1 MYSPTGAVGSLSTG
15 VAVGIAVVIG
25 TIALIVGFLAGATVF
40 YCISKHQFKTISSKA
55 EPSSHQQQQ
64 PTASN
69 PPQQTCPEYE
79 EVIEMRKNSSYG
91 ELTRMEKRAITSKHK
106 PHTSEP
112 ESSSQQQQQTGADYE
127 EPVANTSKDEKID
140 PRANVAYQC

>member
-1 MYSPTGAVGSLSTG
+1 
-15 VAVGIAVVIG
+15 
-25 TIALIVGFLAGATVF
+25 
-40 YCISKHQFKTISSKA
+40 
-55 EPSSHQQQQ
+55 
-64 PTASN
+64 
-69 PPQQTCPEYE
+69 
-79 EVIEMRKNSSYG
+79 MRKNSSYG

-127 EPVANTSKDEKID
+127 EPVGKDEKID

>member
-25 TIALIVGFLAGATVF
+25 AIALIVGFLAGAITF
-40 YCISKHQFKTISSKA
+40 YCISKHQFKTISSKS
-55 EPSSHQQQQ
+55 EPLSPQQQQ
-64 PTASN
+64 PATSN
-69 PPQQTCPEYE
+69 RLQQTFPEYE

-91 ELTRMEKRAITSKHK
+91 ELTRLEKRAINSKHK

-127 EPVANTSKDEKID
+127 EPVGKDEKI
-140 PRANVAYQC
+140 QEQM